1 MTQNNKIIKE
11 FDKLVDY
18 IKENKDEPNNL
29 FRLKSAK
36 LVVSILKK
44 YPKKIT
50 LENLD
55 EFNEIKGIGKG
66 TIDRVREIL
75 ENGFLKELEDYIP
88 AKPTKKEVTSNELE
102 TVIGIGNKT
111 AQEFI
116 NSGIKSVK
124 DLKSKV
130 KSGDI
135 TVSPTIQMGLKY
147 HNVYKENIPR
157 DEIDD
162 IKNLLTSTFPKKY
175 QFEICGSYRRML
187 STSSDI
193 DILITSKEESKT
205 NHLVL
210 LVEQLKEKI
219 NINNNKP
226 FLVDSL
232 VHNNKTKYMGFCKY
246 KNNPVRR
253 IDIRYVKYDN
263 FYTALLYFT
272 GSAEFNR
279 NMRNNAKKLG
289 YKLSEYGLV
298 NIKERKASK
307 ISSEKD
313 IFDIIDMNYIEP
325 RDR

>member
-18 IKENKDEPNNL
+18 IKEHKDEPNNV

-55 EFNEIKGIGKG
+55 EFNEIQGIGKG

-75 ENGFLKELEDYIP
+75 ENGFLKELEKYVP
-88 AKPTKKEVTSNELE
+88 AKPSKKQVTSNELE
-102 TVIGIGNKT
+102 TVIGIGSKT

-124 DLKSKV
+124 DLKTKV

-135 TVSPTIQMGLKY
+135 TVSPTVQMGLKY
-147 HNVYKENIPR
+147 HNIYKENIPR
-157 DEIDD
+157 NEIDD
-162 IKNLLTSTFPKKY
+162 IKNLLINTFSKKY
-175 QFEICGSYRRML
+175 LFEICGSYRRGMA
-187 STSSDI
+187 TSNDI
-193 DILITSKEESKT
+193 DILITSKDEDKIK
-205 NHLVL
+205 HLEL
-210 LVEQLKEKI
+210 LVDQLKEKL
-219 NINNNKP
+219 NVNNNKP

-246 KNNPVRR
+246 KNSPVRR

-272 GSAEFNR
+272 GSADFNR

-298 NIKERKASK
+298 NIKDKKASK

-313 IFDIIDMNYIEP
+313 IFDIIGMNYVEP
-325 RDR
+325 KDR